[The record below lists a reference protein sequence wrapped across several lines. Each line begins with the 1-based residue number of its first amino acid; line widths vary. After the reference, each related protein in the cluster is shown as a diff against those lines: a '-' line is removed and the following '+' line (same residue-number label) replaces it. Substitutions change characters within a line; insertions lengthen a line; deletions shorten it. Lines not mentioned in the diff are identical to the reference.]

1 MRYRQ
6 IISHIARKLPTR
18 THQDVKEIL
27 DLLLDIWMEELAEGR
42 TVNIPDIGVLKIEVQ
57 DMKVSET
64 IRQRM
69 KGDVPD
75 TLPRIY
81 GRFKPTNY
89 LKEQIMEDA

>member
-6 IISHIARKLPTR
+6 IISQIARKLPDR

-27 DLLLDIWMEELAEGR
+27 DLLLDIWMEELSEGR
-42 TVNIPDIGVLKIEVQ
+42 AVNIPDIGVINIEVQ

-89 LKEQIMEDA
+89 LKKQIMGDV